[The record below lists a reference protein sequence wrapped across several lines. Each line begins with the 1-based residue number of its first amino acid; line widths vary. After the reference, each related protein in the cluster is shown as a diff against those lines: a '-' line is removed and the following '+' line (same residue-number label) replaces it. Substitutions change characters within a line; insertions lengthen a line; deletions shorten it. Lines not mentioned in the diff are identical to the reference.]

1 MARKIYISGFFLL
14 AAAMAVLQFFAYKFH
29 WYWHFYWFD
38 TIMHTSGGILVASL
52 ALWFFFIIR
61 KKVFEKAMAF
71 AIAFAA
77 ISIIGVGW
85 ELFEYHFGQFIFFG
99 PHNPVDTAKDLI
111 FDGVGTIIGVLI
123 FLKLYN
129 KLNGKL

>member
-1 MARKIYISGFFLL
+1 
-14 AAAMAVLQFFAYKFH
+14 MAVLQFYAYKFH
-29 WYWHFYWFD
+29 WYWRFYWFD
-38 TIMHTSGGILVASL
+38 TIMHTSGGILVSTL
-52 ALWFFFIIR
+52 ALGWVFVNR
-61 KKVFEKAMAF
+61 KNVFGKTLAF
-71 AIAFAA
+71 AVAFAA
-77 ISIIGVGW
+77 ISVIGVGW
-85 ELFEYHFGQFIFFG
+85 ELFEYHFGRFVLFG